1 MSENTPQTD
10 DRTSIIIDGVKVLA
24 EDLSEMGKVYLA
36 RMQRINQKKVIA
48 VVDIEEMDAALRHF
62 ETLLINDYQGSLE
75 IEEEEEPID
84 MPYMSEGTTES
95 EESTATETDS

>member
-1 MSENTPQTD
+1 
-10 DRTSIIIDGVKVLA
+10 
-24 EDLSEMGKVYLA
+24 
-36 RMQRINQKKVIA
+36 MQRINQKKVIA

>member
-48 VVDIEEMDAALRHF
+48 IVDIEEMDAALVLYRCDCAHRCKF
-62 ETLLINDYQGSLE
+62 
-75 IEEEEEPID
+75 
-84 MPYMSEGTTES
+84 
-95 EESTATETDS
+95 